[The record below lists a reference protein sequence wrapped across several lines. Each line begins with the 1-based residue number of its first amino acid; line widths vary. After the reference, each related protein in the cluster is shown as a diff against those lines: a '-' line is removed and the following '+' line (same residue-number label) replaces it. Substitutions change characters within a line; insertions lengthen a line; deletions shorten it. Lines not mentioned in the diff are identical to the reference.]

1 MRSRAL
7 ILLAA
12 GSGLAWAQA
21 AGAQVV
27 PNVGSIIP
35 DIVGP
40 VDDRA
45 AGKPPFEPAL
55 PADTPDEV
63 KAIDLA
69 TPVTDLRDALVRA
82 YWFNP
87 QLLAERASMRASD
100 YLLPQARAAYGP
112 RLDYSFRLDW
122 QHDNVD
128 NVFGKRVAQEG
139 HTRTAAAILSQ
150 PLFTFGRLAANERSA
165 RAQISFERARLHN
178 AEQEVLFAAISA
190 YVSVLRDRAGL
201 QIARDNLDI
210 LEQEES
216 DVRARYD
223 VREATDA
230 DLQQVVSQAA
240 VARAQLTTAQAAL
253 DASEADFRSAIG
265 SPPGDL
271 QAPNPL
277 AIPAADLEAAQ
288 GLAELNNPLVA
299 AAKAR
304 EQVSRAGADAAKAA
318 RLPRI
323 DAQGRAEFGTT
334 SPYNNRL
341 RDNSYQAG
349 IVVSGP
355 IFDSGLLAARQ
366 KQAEAENDADWRL
379 IDNALRELRA
389 QVASTWSARRA
400 SAAAIGDLAA
410 AVDAA
415 QRAYEGAVTQQKAG
429 FRTTL
434 DVLILARDLLDV
446 RRSYNTNLAQA
457 YLTQAQL
464 LDAMGSLNFADL
476 IPDARRHDP
485 AIRLEKVDN
494 MGELPW
500 TPVLDAI
507 DGLGWPLPLK
517 TRPIRDPALAPAADT
532 AAPAA
537 PVQP

>member
-1 MRSRAL
+1 MRR
-7 ILLAA
+7 LLALLA
-12 GSGLAWAQA
+12 GGGALAWAQA
-21 AGAQVV
+21 APAQVV
-27 PNVGSIIP
+27 PNVGAVIP
-35 DIVGP
+35 DLVGP

-45 AGKPPFEPAL
+45 AARPPFDPAL
-55 PADTPDEV
+55 PPDTPDEV
-63 KAIDLA
+63 RAIDLA
-69 TPVTDLRDALVRA
+69 TPVTTLRDALIRA

-87 QLLAERASMRASD
+87 QLLAERSSMRASD
-100 YLLPQARAAYGP
+100 FLLPQARAAYGP
-112 RLDYSFRLDW
+112 KVDYSFRLDW

-128 NVFGKRVAQEG
+128 SVFGTTSHPSG
-139 HTRTAAAILSQ
+139 HTRTASAILSQ

-165 RAQISFERARLHN
+165 RAQISFERARLRN
-178 AEQEVLFAAISA
+178 AEQVVLYAAISG

-201 QIARDNLDI
+201 QIARDNLAI
-210 LEQEES
+210 LELEES

-240 VARAQLTTAQAAL
+240 IARAQLTSAQAAL
-253 DASEADFRSAIG
+253 DASEAAFLSAIG
-265 SPPGDL
+265 SPAGDL
-271 QAPNPL
+271 AAPNPL

-299 AAKAR
+299 ASKAR

-318 RLPRI
+318 RLPRV
-323 DAQGRAEFGTT
+323 DAEGRADFGTT
-334 SPYNNRL
+334 TPYNNNL
-341 RDNSYQAG
+341 RDTSYQAG

-366 KQAEAENDADWRL
+366 GQAEAANDADWRL
-379 IDNALRELRA
+379 IDKALRDLRA
-389 QVASTWSARRA
+389 DVASTWSARRA
-400 SAAAIGDLAA
+400 SAAAIADLAA

-446 RRSYNTNLAQA
+446 RRTYNANLANA

-464 LDAMGSLNFADL
+464 LDTMGALDLADL
-476 IPDARRHDP
+476 LPDARRHDP
-485 AIRLEKVDN
+485 AIHLEKVDN

-507 DGLGWPLPLK
+507 DGLGWHLPLK
-517 TRPIRDPALAPAADT
+517 TRPIRDPALAPD

-537 PVQP
+537 PATAP